1 LDPDVTARPILLVA
15 LILSACA
22 TLVEQRFCEN
32 DFFVIDARHDGGDLD
47 ACEFDSTNTVELT
60 FRPEDYTVS
69 DAFSWFSFRVTAK
82 EAGVI
87 QIRLK
92 FPDAYARYW
101 PKISTDG
108 QNWQRAA
115 EDSVTLTD
123 NGKNMQLRLRVDDSG
138 TWVSAQE
145 LVTQESYDQWFEE
158 LAAHAEIRTTVIGK
172 SVEGRPIHV
181 AKTANKPESVLL
193 LGRQHPAEV
202 PGALAMRQFVDVV
215 LGDTEL
221 ARQFRERYALL
232 IIPLLNPDGVAN
244 GNSRHNAGRV
254 DLNRDWGP
262 FTQPE
267 TRSVDRLM
275 AAMDKLGMQPRL
287 MLDFHATKMTPTM
300 VFYTQVPED
309 NTNPPLFATNWMAG
323 VGKRISNYEYTHD
336 PRPPSGLD
344 NTKNYFFSRYGIPAI
359 TYEIG
364 DEADRDKVFEYTPVF
379 AEEMMRVMLQAG
391 PPET

>member
-1 LDPDVTARPILLVA
+1 MIARPILLIA

-32 DFFVIDARHDGGDLD
+32 DLIVIDARHDGGDLD

-60 FRPEDYTVS
+60 FQPEDENVV

-82 EAGVI
+82 AEAASVI
-87 QIRLK
+87 QIHLK
-92 FPDAYARYW
+92 FPDAYARFW
-101 PKISTDG
+101 PKISADG
-108 QNWQRAA
+108 KNWQRAT
-115 EDSVTLTD
+115 EESVTLTD
-123 NGKNMQLRLRVDDSG
+123 NGKNMRLSLHVDASG

-145 LVTQESYDQWFEE
+145 LFTQESYDKWFEE
-158 LAAHAEIRTTVIGK
+158 LAAHAEIRTAVIGK
-172 SVEGRPIHV
+172 SVEDRPIHV
-181 AKTANKPESVLL
+181 AKTANKTEAVVL

-221 ARQFRERYALL
+221 ARQFRERYTLL

-267 TRSVDRLM
+267 TRSVARLM
-275 AAMDKLGMQPRL
+275 AAVDKQGTEPRL

-300 VFYTQVPED
+300 IFYTQMPD
-309 NTNPPLFATNWMAG
+309 DDTNPPLFATNWMTG
-323 VGKRISNYEYTHD
+323 VGKRISDYEFTHD

-344 NTKNYFFSRYGIPAI
+344 NAKNYFFSRYGIPAI

-379 AEEMMRVMLQAG
+379 AEEMMRVMLAAA